1 MAERRVAIV
10 TGAGSG
16 IGRALVG
23 LLAAE
28 GCAVVAVGRSAGPLE
43 ALRDEVAG
51 AAEIAVLA
59 ADVTA
64 ERTPSQAAEMAV
76 ERFGRLDW
84 LVNNAGVGKPL
95 PVDET
100 DDETLDFFLN
110 VHLRAPFRFCREALA
125 RMADGGAIVNLAS
138 SFAIV
143 GGLRGGAYSAAKS
156 GIVGLSKHMAAQYGP
171 RGIRTNVVAPG
182 VLETPMTAY
191 AWDNPRFRRMN
202 FDMTP
207 LNRTGTAK
215 DAAHAIHFLLSDA
228 ARFINGQVLAVDG
241 GWTATKFL
249 SEAAIAA
256 KAADDP
262 H

>member
-16 IGRALVG
+16 IGRALVE
-23 LLAAE
+23 LLAAD
-28 GCAVVAVGRSAGPLE
+28 GCAVVAVGRSAAPLM
-43 ALRDEVAG
+43 ALRDAL
-51 AAEIAVLA
+51 ADTAEIAVLV

-64 ERTPSQAAEMAV
+64 DSAPSRAAGMAI
-76 ERFGRLDW
+76 EQFGRLDW

-100 DDETLDFFLN
+100 DDATLDSFLD

-138 SFAIV
+138 SFALI

-156 GIVGLSKHMAAQYGP
+156 GIIGLSKHMAAQYGP

-182 VLETPMTAY
+182 VLKTPMTAY

-207 LNRTGTAK
+207 LNRTGSAK

-228 ARFINGQVLAVDG
+228 AQFINGQVLAVDG

-249 SEAAIAA
+249 SESAIAAIAI
-256 KAADDP
+256 DDVS
-262 H
+262 